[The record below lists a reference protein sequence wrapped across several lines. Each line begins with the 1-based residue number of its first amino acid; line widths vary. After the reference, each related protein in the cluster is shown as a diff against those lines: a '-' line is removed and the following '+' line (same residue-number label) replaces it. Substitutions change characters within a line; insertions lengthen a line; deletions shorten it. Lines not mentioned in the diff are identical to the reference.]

1 MRSTLERE
9 DFSRRLMEAL
19 ARVGDDGSSPTRLAR
34 EFNRRYPG
42 APVTLHASRKWLN
55 GEALPAQD
63 KLRVLA
69 EWLGVTPEWLRFGDS
84 GDVRG
89 TQRQAREAGQAV
101 DFELARELGALSP
114 AHREAVRALVKAL
127 RQGEASVRGGK
138 AKRGKA

>member
-9 DFSRRLMEAL
+9 DFSRRLKEAL

-42 APVTLHASRKWLN
+42 TPVTLHASRKWLN

-69 EWLGVTPEWLRFGDS
+69 EWLGVTPEWLRFGAS
-84 GDVRG
+84 GDGRG
-89 TQRQAREAGQAV
+89 AHYQAREAVQGV

-114 AHREAVRALVKAL
+114 AHREAVRALVTAL
-127 RQGEASVRGGK
+127 RRGEVSARSGK
-138 AKRGKA
+138 ARSRKA